1 MIEKVRVQGHKKKT
15 AVTHVCQF
23 AVVFI
28 LSCLLFPPFII
39 AILIMGPVDH
49 N

>member
-1 MIEKVRVQGHKKKT
+1 MRKLEFREHEKKT
-15 AVTHVCQF
+15 AVTNVCQF